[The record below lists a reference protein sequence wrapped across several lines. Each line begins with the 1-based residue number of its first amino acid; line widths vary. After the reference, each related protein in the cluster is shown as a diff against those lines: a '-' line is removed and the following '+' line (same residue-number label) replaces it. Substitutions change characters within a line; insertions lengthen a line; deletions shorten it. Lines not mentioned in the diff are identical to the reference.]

1 MGRWP
6 GFHKTDF
13 LGEEDGIVCQPRW
26 MRRSEPD
33 WRTSRRTR
41 TLLRISLALFV
52 DLYQTCG
59 DLQAL
64 HRHPRLVSTV
74 AEHEPCA
81 SRGRL
86 AQEVPR
92 QVVGY
97 NWTAITE
104 VCLFALPFRCL
115 ILCFSSAMIIRPRL
129 WLYLHGLNIYWLH
142 FITEDPNIVIDFAE
156 CWGFIK
162 TPWTTASTIKEVWL

>member
-13 LGEEDGIVCQPRW
+13 LGEEDGIVHQPQW
-26 MRRSEPD
+26 TRRSEPD
-33 WRTSRRTR
+33 WRTSRTR
-41 TLLRISLALFV
+41 MFLRISLALFV
-52 DLYQTCG
+52 DLYQTRG

-64 HRHPRLVSTV
+64 HRHPWLVSTV
-74 AEHEPCA
+74 AEHEPRA

-86 AQEVPR
+86 AREVPH

-97 NWTAITE
+97 NWTAITK
-104 VCLFALPFRCL
+104 VCLFALPFRRL
-115 ILCFSSAMIIRPRL
+115 ISCFSSVMIIHPRL
-129 WLYLHGLNIYWLH
+129 QPYLHGLNVYWLH
-142 FITEDPNIVIDFAE
+142 FITKDPNIVVDFAE

-162 TPWTTASTIKEVWL
+162 TPWTTVSMIKEVQL